1 MSSVFDATD
10 WAHVHQG
17 LRRPGVTM
25 KSLWLKSR
33 HERGYSDS
41 YQKFQLSYKRW
52 LGHLNFAMQWQHK
65 CGERMFAGYVDVADS
80 YVVDSDTGEAWP
92 TCLFLAVLASSGYC
106 YVELC
111 LKKDI
116 DNWIGNHVRALQFF
130 GGTTKR
136 LVPRLAD
143 EVSYL
148 SKHVRYLDLMR
159 RCYTTIEEVHEP
171 NAFLTADSR
180 KESVFRMV
188 ARWLVVSLRH
198 HLFTGVAETN
208 EGVQQ
213 LIADLNNRSLKKL
226 PGSSRRTWF
235 ETVERTYLTALPSM
249 PGDREFWLHE
259 DVTSNY
265 INVDK
270 HYYSVPATVI
280 GQHVDVKVTPEFV
293 EIFFQGRQI
302 TSHQRKDQPGR
313 STAKA
318 EHLSTSGQ
326 TGSGWSAQRVRNWAE
341 KIGPAT
347 SYLIDTILTRANC
360 SPSGVRS
367 CLGLL
372 TLESAY
378 GGERLES
385 ACRNAVS
392 LKSWTVSSISLMLKR
407 GLDQSHVQ
415 LPIPGITQPRKPS
428 HARKLP

>member
-1 MSSVFDATD
+1 MVFGATD
-10 WAHVHQG
+10 WEHIHLG
-17 LRRPGVTM
+17 LRRPEVTM

-41 YQKFQLSYKRW
+41 YQRFRLSYRRW
-52 LGHLNFAMQWQHK
+52 LSHLNIAMQWQHE

-80 YVVDSDTGEAWP
+80 YVVDPGTGEAWP

-111 LKKDI
+111 VKKDI
-116 DNWIGNHVRALQFF
+116 DNWIGDHVRALQFF

-136 LVPRLAD
+136 LVPKLAD

-159 RCYTTIEEVHEP
+159 RCYTTIEVVQEP
-171 NAFLTADSR
+171 NAFLKADCR
-180 KESVFRMV
+180 KQSVFRMV
-188 ARWLVVSLRH
+188 ACWLVVSLRH
-198 HLFTGVAETN
+198 HLFTGVGQTN

-213 LIADLNNRSLKKL
+213 LIADLNNRPFKKL
-226 PGSSRRTWF
+226 PGSSRKTWF
-235 ETVERTYLTALPSM
+235 ETVERRYLTALPSM
-249 PGDREFWLHE
+249 PGDREFWLGE
-259 DVTSNY
+259 DVTSSY

-270 HYYSVPATVI
+270 HYYSVPVTVI

-302 TSHQRKDQPGR
+302 TSHKRKDQPGR

-318 EHLSTSGQ
+318 EHLSASGK
-326 TGSGWSAQRVRNWAE
+326 TDSGWSDQRVRNWAE

-347 SYLIDTILTRANC
+347 SYLIDTILTRSNC
-360 SPSGVRS
+360 SPAGIRS

-385 ACRNAVS
+385 ACRYAVS

-415 LPIPGITQPRKPS
+415 LPIPGLIHPRKS
-428 HARKLP
+428 SRARKHP